1 MDFNAA
7 LEVKRRVEGLVH
19 ELLDVLLVDPRR
31 TQPHL
36 DLGSVQVFGLGSGQG
51 LHVDRKGR
59 VLLRRPLGLAQL
71 PAHVAGEVFIGGH
84 IMGRSVRLSLAR
96 YTEDDTA
103 QLVSQFFAGFAGE
116 LFHVGH
122 IHAGFFRN
130 GDRQGL
136 GGGVYG
142 GDGLMW
148 LDRAFGEH
156 ICLALQPAI
165 LVQHLQGTEQVIAAV
180 IGKGQPVRPII
191 DKSVLGGKIVIAA
204 VQFGHL
210 RPDVGIRRGGVHLQ
224 VDEPLH
230 TIPQPHQPFDA
241 GLGGGV
247 QVGAHHAAVFPE
259 VHRAVHHR
267 VGVVLHIGVSREGF
281 VDVLALAQLRQRG
294 LLVGAANVLHGIVQL
309 IGQLQPL
316 DGGHGVILFAV
327 LGAFGGGPPQHH
339 LRVIQKILV
348 DREAFL
354 GPAGL
359 GPVRGDV
366 QRAVPLLQK
375 QDVGHHIGPGIGA
388 ESVVGQADRPQQ
400 LGPLG
405 QIPAHG
411 GILGVHCVAAGD
423 KGHHAAGAHLV
434 QRLGKKVVVDVEAQ
448 LVVGFVVHLVL
459 AERDVTDGKVIEVPP
474 VGGLKARHGDV
485 SLGVELLGNPPA
497 DGIQLHAVQPA
508 PGHALRQHPEEI
520 THAAGRFQ
528 NVAGAE
534 AHLLHGLIDGADDG
548 GAGIVGVEGGGP
560 RRSVFLWGQQFF
572 QFRILGIPRGF
583 VRVKGIRHAAPAH
596 IAGQYLLLFRRG
608 LPGGLFQI
616 FQQLDRRHIGLVLGL
631 GAALAQMVVGD
642 AEVLGVAAQVVP
654 VLLIGRLFGCPLVG
668 ESLPLTVHRDGDRV
682 IRLFLRLRVRRR
694 FRRRGFRPVNVQPFH
709 HHVIGKSVFVTGVD
723 GHRLGVERRC
733 LSGFFNGLGGFGRFF
748 HGGRGFHIRFILL
761 LHKAVQLAGI

>member
-142 GDGLMW
+142 GDRLMW

-180 IGKGQPVRPII
+180 IGKGQPVRPVI

-309 IGQLQPL
+309 VGQVQPL
-316 DGGHGVILFAV
+316 DGNHGVILFAV
-327 LGAFGGGPPQHH
+327 LGAFGGRAAQHH

-366 QRAVPLLQK
+366 QRTVPLLQK
-375 QDVGHHIGPGIGA
+375 QDVGHHIGPGVGA
-388 ESVVGQADRPQQ
+388 KGIVGQADRPQ
-400 LGPLG
+400 
-405 QIPAHG
+405 
-411 GILGVHCVAAGD
+411 
-423 KGHHAAGAHLV
+423 
-434 QRLGKKVVVDVEAQ
+434 
-448 LVVGFVVHLVL
+448 
-459 AERDVTDGKVIEVPP
+459 
-474 VGGLKARHGDV
+474 
-485 SLGVELLGNPPA
+485 
-497 DGIQLHAVQPA
+497 
-508 PGHALRQHPEEI
+508 
-520 THAAGRFQ
+520 
-528 NVAGAE
+528 
-534 AHLLHGLIDGADDG
+534 
-548 GAGIVGVEGGGP
+548 
-560 RRSVFLWGQQFF
+560 
-572 QFRILGIPRGF
+572 
-583 VRVKGIRHAAPAH
+583 
-596 IAGQYLLLFRRG
+596 
-608 LPGGLFQI
+608 
-616 FQQLDRRHIGLVLGL
+616 
-631 GAALAQMVVGD
+631 
-642 AEVLGVAAQVVP
+642 
-654 VLLIGRLFGCPLVG
+654 
-668 ESLPLTVHRDGDRV
+668 
-682 IRLFLRLRVRRR
+682 
-694 FRRRGFRPVNVQPFH
+694 
-709 HHVIGKSVFVTGVD
+709 
-723 GHRLGVERRC
+723 
-733 LSGFFNGLGGFGRFF
+733 
-748 HGGRGFHIRFILL
+748 
-761 LHKAVQLAGI
+761 

>member
-1 MDFNAA
+1 MGLVHEQPVYAQLFKRHHIVLAALGLQLFQPCFQRLFRAFQLLDGEPLPAAGLHLGDALGDFPNLLMQQPLLAFLADGDLLELGVSHDDGVVVACGDAGTEFLAVMLLEVLFGRYQDVRGRVQTQELRSPLFGQVIWHHKEGFLAQAQALGLHRGPHHFKGLTRAHLMGQQGIAAVQYMGDGIFLMFPQGDGRVHTAENDMAAIILAGPGGVHFLVVLAYQRLPTFRVAPNPVLERLSDGLLLLGGQGGFLGVQHPAFLAVRVLHGVVDTHIPQIEGIFEDFIGVGAAGPVGRIGGHVVLPHDIFAGDLPFRRKGGVVDFNAA

-180 IGKGQPVRPII
+180 IGKGQPVRPVI

-224 VDEPLH
+224 VDELLH
-230 TIPQPHQPFDA
+230 TVPQPHQPFDA

-247 QVGAHHAAVFPE
+247 
-259 VHRAVHHR
+259 
-267 VGVVLHIGVSREGF
+267 
-281 VDVLALAQLRQRG
+281 
-294 LLVGAANVLHGIVQL
+294 
-309 IGQLQPL
+309 
-316 DGGHGVILFAV
+316 
-327 LGAFGGGPPQHH
+327 
-339 LRVIQKILV
+339 
-348 DREAFL
+348 
-354 GPAGL
+354 
-359 GPVRGDV
+359 
-366 QRAVPLLQK
+366 
-375 QDVGHHIGPGIGA
+375 
-388 ESVVGQADRPQQ
+388 
-400 LGPLG
+400 
-405 QIPAHG
+405 
-411 GILGVHCVAAGD
+411 
-423 KGHHAAGAHLV
+423 
-434 QRLGKKVVVDVEAQ
+434 
-448 LVVGFVVHLVL
+448 
-459 AERDVTDGKVIEVPP
+459 
-474 VGGLKARHGDV
+474 
-485 SLGVELLGNPPA
+485 
-497 DGIQLHAVQPA
+497 
-508 PGHALRQHPEEI
+508 
-520 THAAGRFQ
+520 
-528 NVAGAE
+528 
-534 AHLLHGLIDGADDG
+534 
-548 GAGIVGVEGGGP
+548 
-560 RRSVFLWGQQFF
+560 
-572 QFRILGIPRGF
+572 
-583 VRVKGIRHAAPAH
+583 
-596 IAGQYLLLFRRG
+596 
-608 LPGGLFQI
+608 
-616 FQQLDRRHIGLVLGL
+616 
-631 GAALAQMVVGD
+631 
-642 AEVLGVAAQVVP
+642 
-654 VLLIGRLFGCPLVG
+654 
-668 ESLPLTVHRDGDRV
+668 
-682 IRLFLRLRVRRR
+682 
-694 FRRRGFRPVNVQPFH
+694 
-709 HHVIGKSVFVTGVD
+709 
-723 GHRLGVERRC
+723 
-733 LSGFFNGLGGFGRFF
+733 
-748 HGGRGFHIRFILL
+748 
-761 LHKAVQLAGI
+761 